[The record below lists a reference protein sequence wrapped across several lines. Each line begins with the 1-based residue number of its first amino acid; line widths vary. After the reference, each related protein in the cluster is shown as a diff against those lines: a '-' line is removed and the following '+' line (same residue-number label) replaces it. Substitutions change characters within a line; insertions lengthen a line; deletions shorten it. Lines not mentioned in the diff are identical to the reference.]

1 LARIDELQLL
11 TKVARLYY
19 EHGIRQSDIATQ
31 LKLSQTTVSRLLKR
45 AEEERIVRISV
56 NVPLGAYPEREEQ
69 LQRAY
74 GLQDVIIIDSAKSG
88 PHLSRDIGSAAAYYV
103 ETTIKQNEVIG
114 ISAWDSTLEHLIDA
128 MHPLPESA
136 NVKVVQMLGAI
147 GYNSKS
153 HILHLTSRLATLVHG
168 SATFISA
175 PGIANTA
182 QAAQTYREEAYIRPA
197 LDAFSEISLAL
208 IDICSFPSNTLEN
221 GHMAPFK
228 QADLNSLQEQEAVG
242 HICFRFFDKQGKA
255 INSELD
261 QRIIGIDLEQL
272 RAIPRTIAI
281 AGGLDKLEAIHAAL
295 LGGWI
300 NVLITDQTTAEGLIN
315 SFGVEQSS

>member
-1 LARIDELQLL
+1 MARIDELQLL

-56 NVPLGAYPEREEQ
+56 NVPIGAYPEREEQ
-69 LQRAY
+69 LQKAY

-88 PHLSRDIGSAAAYYV
+88 PHLSRDIGSAAAYYI

-136 NVKVVQMLGAI
+136 NIKVVQMLGAI
-147 GYNSKS
+147 GHNSKS
-153 HILHLTSRLATLVHG
+153 HILHLTSRLATLVRS

-175 PGIANTA
+175 PGLANSA
-182 QAAQTYREEAYIRPA
+182 QAAQTYRQEAYVYPA
-197 LDAFSEISLAL
+197 LEAFNEISLAL
-208 IDICSFPSNTLEN
+208 IDISSFPNNELSNGYLGTIS
-221 GHMAPFK
+221 
-228 QADLNSLQEQEAVG
+228 QADISYLQEQGAVG
-242 HICFRFFDKQGKA
+242 NLCFRFFDKDGKA
-255 INSELD
+255 IQSELD
-261 QRIIGIDLEQL
+261 QRVIGIELEQL

-281 AGGLDKLEAIHAAL
+281 AGGLDKLKAIHAAL

-300 NVLITDQTTAEGLIN
+300 NVLITDQATAEGLIN
-315 SFGVEQSS
+315 TLGIE